1 MITSVANEKVKH
13 IVQLRDKARL
23 REEEGV
29 FLVEG
34 VRLFREVPKER
45 VAECYVTEHGG
56 ELLGFVPE
64 GAEMVNDTVMA
75 KMSDVKTPQG
85 VLALVKRREYGWGD
99 LLQNKAPLLLMAED
113 LQDPG
118 NLGTIF
124 RTAEAAGVDGI
135 ILSKGCADVYQ
146 PKVVRS
152 TMGAV
157 LRLPFLTVESI
168 PECFEKLKQ
177 NGVTVYA
184 AALTGKSVPYTD
196 PDYTKGCAFLI
207 GNEGNGLQAST
218 ITAAEAAGQVV
229 IIPMAGATE
238 SLNASVSAAV
248 LLYEA
253 ARQRGFSAK
262 KCNRSI
268 DYC

>member
-13 IVQLRDKARL
+13 IVQLRDKTRL

-45 VAECYVTEHGG
+45 VAECYVTEHGV

-218 ITAAEAAGQVV
+218 ITAAETAGQVV